1 MLYLKPANFED
12 LEKLHVFV
20 AAEPADENGF
30 INDYHEI
37 SFEEFKSTALPR
49 MIDFSF
55 GKNLPEGFVPETFYF
70 LWSDEGEDGN
80 PGDRA
85 NHKIVGELRLRHHL
99 NAALENGSGH
109 VGQFIKKEYRGLGY
123 CTQGLKLLIEEARK
137 IVPENEL
144 YLHCNIDNSASLKV
158 MLKNGGAIHHKD
170 QSGYYV
176 RIKLRG

>member
-1 MLYLKPANFED
+1 MLYLKPANYED
-12 LEKLHVFV
+12 LGKLHAFV

-30 INDYHEI
+30 LNDCHDVLLED
-37 SFEEFKSTALPR
+37 FKSTVLPR
-49 MIDFSF
+49 MIDFSL
-55 GKNLPEGFVPETFYF
+55 GKNLPEGYVPETFYF
-70 LWSDEGEDGN
+70 LWSDEGN
-80 PGDRA
+80 PSDRA
-85 NHKIVGELRLRHHL
+85 NYKIVGELRLRHHL

-123 CTQGLKLLIEEARK
+123 CTQGLKLLIEEARR

-144 YLHCNIDNSASLKV
+144 YLHCNIDNPASLRV
-158 MLKNGGAIHHKD
+158 MLKNGGVIHHKD

>member
-1 MLYLKPANFED
+1 MLYLKPANPD
-12 LEKLHVFV
+12 DIEKEWAFV
-20 AAEPADENGF
+20 AAEPGDENGF
-30 INDYHEI
+30 INDYHGV
-37 SFEEFKSTALPR
+37 SFEDFKSTVLPR

-70 LWSDEGEDGN
+70 LWSDEGNAED
-80 PGDRA
+80 RS

-109 VGQFIKKEYRGLGY
+109 VGQFIKKEFRGLGY

-137 IVPENEL
+137 IVPEDEL
-144 YLHCNIDNSASLKV
+144 YLHCNIDNPASLRV
-158 MLKNGGAIHHKD
+158 MIKNGGVIHHKD

>member
-1 MLYLKPANFED
+1 MLYLKPANFDD
-12 LEKLHVFV
+12 LEKQHTFV

-30 INDYHEI
+30 LNDYNGI
-37 SFEEFKSTALPR
+37 SLEDFKSTALPR
-49 MIDFSF
+49 MIDFSV
-55 GKNLPEGFVPETFYF
+55 GKNLPDGYVPETFYF
-70 LWSDEGEDGN
+70 LWSDEGNTD
-80 PGDRA
+80 DRA
-85 NHKIVGELRLRHHL
+85 THIIVGELRLRHHL

-144 YLHCNIDNSASLKV
+144 YLHCNIDNPASLKV
-158 MLKNGGAIHHKD
+158 MLKNGGVIHHKD